1 VPDASLVARLRAAGC
16 VYAEDE
22 ARLLTAATADPEA
35 LETLVARRVAGEPL
49 EHLLG
54 WAQFDGL
61 RVVLATGVF
70 VPRPRT
76 ELLVAEATRRLPQR
90 APVAVDLCCGSGAV
104 GLALLRRRPGLEL
117 HAADIDPVAVA
128 CARVNLEPE
137 GGHVHEGD
145 LTEALP
151 ARIRGRVDALVA
163 NVPYV
168 PTGELAAMPAEARHH
183 EPALA
188 LDGGADGLDVL
199 RRLAGQAPAW
209 LADGGRLLVETSR
222 AQAEVAA
229 DVMARAGLRPEV
241 TGKHDVRVVAGRAR
255 VNG

>member
-22 ARLLTAATADPEA
+22 ARLLTEATADPEA

-76 ELLVAEATRRLPQR
+76 ELLLDEAVRRLPEH
-90 APVAVDLCCGSGAV
+90 PPIAVDLCCGSGAV
-104 GLALLRRRPGLEL
+104 GLAMLRRRPGLEL
-117 HAADIDPVAVA
+117 HAADLDPVAVA
-128 CARVNLEPE
+128 CARVNLEPV
-137 GGHVHEGD
+137 GGHVYEGD
-145 LTEALP
+145 LTDALP
-151 ARIRGRVDALVA
+151 ERVRGRVDVLVA

-199 RRLAGQAPAW
+199 RRLADQAPWW
-209 LADGGRLLVETSR
+209 LADGGWLLVETSR

-229 DVMARAGLRPEV
+229 EVLTRAGLRPEV
-241 TGKHDVRVVAGRAR
+241 TGRHEVRIVAGRGR
-255 VNG
+255 VEG